1 MSNSKSRKDL
11 SIIDAVD
18 NLSSMAELEQE
29 SQKFRWIAPGQQ
41 EKNQE
46 AVKQTFRVVHNYL
59 EHLYEKDQEKLKD
72 KETQRGIQ
80 AMMVIAGEAAQKLG
94 KYTDLFKGAAELKE
108 YQDLQQFYLTKIMQ
122 RFQQSLKLEEAW
134 EEEWGGLKEEEI
146 VDIHRRG
153 LKDLETVR
161 KDKSYE
167 LFSIR
172 KEDGRPYFNRNLL
185 RHIKLVG
192 DFDESLIETGAE
204 TPFTR
209 VRTIED
215 RDAHATAREVLNLTA
230 GYVDEFYKEALRY
243 KEIVFAVALNKAL
256 MALMLAANGRNLMQ
270 NTTGK
275 SCRGYYSDF
284 HFFLREA
291 LGSPE
296 YLEFLESPP
305 ARSERFSYALI
316 NVCQALCTA
325 FFMRVGTRQEEIDLI
340 HRLIKKKPG
349 ESVPFAGISA
359 WNGLLEDDEEMRSL
373 LKGYPSGPLLKTL
386 ELFREEEGKLG
397 FDPLAQRNLPSQ
409 LFNFSLGELHVSVLR
424 VPAPIRQEV
433 ITKATVVSEFRGFLR
448 HLKTKLEG
456 KRYLLVN
463 LQDRTSWEEHARCS
477 ALEEL
482 SRQGELLVLTLPRD
496 TDFYNQ
502 SQEYAEQS
510 ESEGFVA
517 VFKEQIASGESCGFY
532 FPPQVQKEEIVRIS
546 SQLIELIWK
555 EVFSHGKTLS
565 RKQRLDFIEIFSS
578 FFVLKMIEM
587 LKIEI
592 VSFTCKDALDN
603 GAAMGAGFFAF
614 LRQLSTGEAWFK
626 EEKDFLLWMLYG
638 PALIVRERLIDISR
652 LNRTISALAALDAEL
667 EIRRKPLL
675 EAFSAL
681 YEGHLK
687 PQLRMAN
694 PTLN

>member
-11 SIIDAVD
+11 SIMDAVD

-29 SQKFRWIAPGQQ
+29 SQKFKWISPEQQ

-46 AVKQTFRVVHNYL
+46 AVKQTFRVVHTYL
-59 EHLYEKDQEKLKD
+59 ENLYEKDQDKLKE

-80 AMMVIAGEAAQKLG
+80 AIMVMAGEAAQKLS

-108 YQDLQQFYLTKIMQ
+108 YQDLQQFYLSKIMQ
-122 RFQQSLKLEEAW
+122 RFQESLKLEEAW
-134 EEEWGGLKEEEI
+134 EEQWGGVKEEET

-167 LFSIR
+167 LFYIR

-192 DFDESLIETGAE
+192 DFDESLIETEAD
-204 TPFTR
+204 TPFMR
-209 VRTIED
+209 VKAIVD
-215 RDAHATAREVLNLTA
+215 RDLHMTAREVLNMTA

-243 KEIVFAVALNKAL
+243 KEIVFVTALNKAL
-256 MALMLAANGRNLMQ
+256 MALMLAANGRNLVQ

-275 SCRGYYSDF
+275 NCSSYYSDF

-291 LGSPE
+291 LSSPE

-305 ARSERFSYALI
+305 VQAERFSHALI
-316 NVCQALCTA
+316 NLCQALCTA

-340 HRLIKKKPG
+340 HRLIKKGTG
-349 ESVPFAGISA
+349 ESVPFAGVSS
-359 WNGLLEDDEEMRSL
+359 WNMLLEEDEQMRSL
-373 LKGYPSGPLLKTL
+373 LKNYPNGPLLKTL
-386 ELFREEEGKLG
+386 ELFREEDDKLG
-397 FDPLAQRNLPSQ
+397 FDPLAQHNIPSQ
-409 LFNFSLGELHVSVLR
+409 LYNFSLGELHVSVLR
-424 VPAPIRQEV
+424 VPAPISQEI
-433 ITKATVVSEFRGFLR
+433 ITKATVVPEFRGFLR
-448 HLKTKLEG
+448 HLRKKLEG
-456 KRYLLVN
+456 KRYLLIN
-463 LQDRTSWEEHARCS
+463 LQDRTSWEEHARCA

-482 SRQGELLVLTLPRD
+482 SAGEELIVLTLPRD
-496 TDFYNQ
+496 TDFYTQ
-502 SQEYAEQS
+502 SKEYEEQS
-510 ESEGFVA
+510 DADAFVS

-532 FPPQVQKEEIVRIS
+532 FPHQLKKEEVVKIS
-546 SQLIELIWK
+546 SQLIETIWK
-555 EVFSHGKTLS
+555 EIFGHKNVLN

-578 FFVLKMIEM
+578 FFVLKVIEM

-603 GAAMGAGFFAF
+603 GAVMGAGFFAF
-614 LRQLSTGEAWFK
+614 LRQLNTGEAWFK
-626 EEKDFLLWMLYG
+626 QETDFFRWMLYA
-638 PALIVRERLIDISR
+638 PALIVRERIVDISR

-667 EIRRKPLL
+667 EIRRQPLL
-675 EAFSAL
+675 DAFRP
-681 YEGHLK
+681 HFQDRLK
-687 PQLRMAN
+687 TQLRIS
-694 PTLN
+694 TVE